1 VSYAPVG
8 DRVSGIMVLSSYRRR
23 CRSTS
28 DVMSGYITGDPYW
41 LPDPEPSF
49 LAAAEEGRHAQKQPS
64 CLAQPHPGEAEFVS
78 AGGAR
83 NSQG

>member
-8 DRVSGIMVLSSYRRR
+8 DRVSGIAINGPLARTVADAAAL
-23 CRSTS
+23 

-49 LAAAEEGRHAQKQPS
+49 LAAAEEGRHAQKQLRVALP
-64 CLAQPHPGEAEFVS
+64 QPYHPGEADLCVS
-78 AGGAR
+78 R
-83 NSQG
+83 RC